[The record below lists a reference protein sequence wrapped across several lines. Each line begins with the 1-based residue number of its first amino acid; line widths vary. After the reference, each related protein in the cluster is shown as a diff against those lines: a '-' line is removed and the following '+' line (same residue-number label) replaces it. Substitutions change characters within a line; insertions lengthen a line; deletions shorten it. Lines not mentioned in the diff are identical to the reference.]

1 MTHAYSLR
9 VRLTAII
16 LLPLVAVAMLVGVWQ
31 LQNANRTANDVFDR
45 GMLTAALAV
54 ANDIAVSGGDALS
67 PETNQL
73 LENSSGGRVFYH
85 AYAPDGGIVA
95 GYATPPVGIP
105 LPTSDQAQSL
115 NFDAIYQGREVS
127 GVRLRTPAQIDGF
140 SGTLTTT
147 VWQDR
152 TARAQFVN
160 DLILRTAIGLGAVL
174 VSLALIVWFGV
185 SFGLRPLTDLE
196 DAIERRSSDDL
207 SSIKRAV
214 PIEVTGIVETLN
226 RLFLQVGGTLDAQS
240 QFIANAAHQLRNPIA
255 GVLSLAEAVA
265 SAKSHETMK
274 ERSNDLLGAA
284 RKTAD
289 LTRQLLLHERARS
302 LSLREHFIDVAI
314 EEAVLVWAEEFRSN
328 LPDSIEFLTEVSIE
342 GARVRGDP
350 TILKEAVAN
359 LINNAVAHG
368 GKDLRSVKLGV
379 RRDANNAIL
388 FVNDDGI
395 GIPEDEI
402 QTAITRFAQIGP
414 SEGSGLGLSIVERIV
429 EGHGGNLEIFDA
441 KPGLTVNL
449 NLPLV

>member
-9 VRLTAII
+9 ARLTAII

-115 NFDAIYQGREVS
+115 NFDAVYQGREVS

-196 DAIERRSSDDL
+196 DAIEQRSSDDL

-342 GARVRGDP
+342 DARVRGDP
-350 TILKEAVAN
+350 TMLKEAVAN

-395 GIPEDEI
+395 GIPEGEI

-429 EGHGGNLEIFDA
+429 EGHGGSLEIFDA
-441 KPGLTVNL
+441 KPGLNVNL